1 MYDAVLDL
9 LAAICVFLAAV
20 LSAAA
25 GVGLLRFP
33 DALSRLH
40 AATKPQIFG
49 LLLVITAIAL
59 EDRSVATL
67 LALVPVFVF
76 QSLTAPV
83 AAHMVGRAAYRT
95 GQLEA
100 STLVVDELGPAI
112 DRMEASAGQ
121 QPSAQSSAQS
131 SARPSAPAQENGEP
145 DSERRS
151 EPAPDG
157 PDPQQPQAGAPSS

>member
-1 MYDAVLDL
+1 MFDAVLDL
-9 LAAICVFLAAV
+9 LAAICVFLAAL
-20 LSAAA
+20 LSVAA

-121 QPSAQSSAQS
+121 QSGAQSSALEQVDGVPDAAPRS
-131 SARPSAPAQENGEP
+131 DAHSAPS
-145 DSERRS
+145 DRRPP
-151 EPAPDG
+151 E
-157 PDPQQPQAGAPSS
+157 AGASSS

>member
-20 LSAAA
+20 LSVAA

-121 QPSAQSSAQS
+121 QTSTQTSTQPSAQ
-131 SARPSAPAQENGEP
+131 AQENGEP

-151 EPAPDG
+151 ESAPDG
-157 PDPQQPQAGAPSS
+157 PDPQQPQAGVPSS